1 MPANNAAL
9 VCDDQENLPA
19 ASKSNKKQLKHLQK
33 ALLGNNLL
41 SYLRSIGKVPLLDRD
56 GEYELAS
63 QILKG
68 KSMMIEAMAMGN
80 WITQF
85 CSDLLAGLEEDE
97 LLPDRI
103 IVDRE
108 LREDARAHAFRKFQE
123 MATWAQGAIRNLDD
137 IRHPGQREIFL
148 ASIVDTFRSNIHAEH
163 FWSYMVRCY
172 QLTAKARSQ
181 RPPVLRRPVRTVA
194 DVLPMV
200 GLRERGRSRKL
211 YRRGNLFAQEARCA
225 LVVANLR
232 LVVAVAKRY
241 SRKGMNLLDL
251 VQEGNMGLM
260 KAAEKFDHRRGHKFS
275 TYATWWIRQSITRS
289 IADDG
294 RTIRIP
300 VHLLDAWQR
309 IRRVES
315 ELQAD
320 LQKRATDEE
329 VSEVTGFDQKLIRR
343 VRKLVQPIRSLD
355 APVGDDEATA
365 MDFVPDH
372 RQTDPQI
379 PILQDDLHRSLS
391 RVLSTLSERE
401 NKILRMRFGV
411 GEKRTYTLEE
421 VGNIFNLTRERIRQI
436 EVAALRKIASSQKS
450 RSALLSVYRQA

>member
-1 MPANNAAL
+1 
-9 VCDDQENLPA
+9 
-19 ASKSNKKQLKHLQK
+19 
-33 ALLGNNLL
+33 
-41 SYLRSIGKVPLLDRD
+41 
-56 GEYELAS
+56 
-63 QILKG
+63 
-68 KSMMIEAMAMGN
+68 
-80 WITQF
+80 
-85 CSDLLAGLEEDE
+85 
-97 LLPDRI
+97 
-103 IVDRE
+103 
-108 LREDARAHAFRKFQE
+108 
-123 MATWAQGAIRNLDD
+123 
-137 IRHPGQREIFL
+137 
-148 ASIVDTFRSNIHAEH
+148 
-163 FWSYMVRCY
+163 
-172 QLTAKARSQ
+172 
-181 RPPVLRRPVRTVA
+181 
-194 DVLPMV
+194 
-200 GLRERGRSRKL
+200 
-211 YRRGNLFAQEARCA
+211 
-225 LVVANLR
+225 
-232 LVVAVAKRY
+232 
-241 SRKGMNLLDL
+241 
-251 VQEGNMGLM
+251 MGLM